1 MPPVVT
7 ELVVPL
13 RGSKLRAASRKRSAD
28 YANAAKVHLLELYSA
43 LHHTADVM
51 LLTVVDIIKFVL

>member
-1 MPPVVT
+1 MPP
-7 ELVVPL
+7 
-13 RGSKLRAASRKRSAD
+13 AD
-28 YANAAKVHLLELYSA
+28 YAHAAKVHLHLLYSA

>member
-1 MPPVVT
+1 MPPAVT
-7 ELVVPL
+7 EVVV
-13 RGSKLRAASRKRSAD
+13 RAASRKRSAD
-28 YANAAKVHLLELYSA
+28 YANPAQVHLLELYSS